1 MLCSIQYTLFYMV
14 KKKKKTQC
22 ISYLSKELKMEVIS
36 FLYEAIP
43 QKITGGQTKVD
54 K

>member
-1 MLCSIQYTLFYMV
+1 MFYTVYTFLYG
-14 KKKKKTQC
+14 KKKKPQC

-54 K
+54 KWAN

>member
-14 KKKKKTQC
+14 KKKKPQC